1 MSRRSPLPA
10 SAIERD
16 VLASLHAEARRTG
29 RTFPA
34 VVAEAINAY
43 VVRTD
48 ADRVPVVRSR

>member
-1 MSRRSPLPA
+1 MSIRRSPLPA

-16 VLASLHAEARRTG
+16 VLASLHAEAQRTG
-29 RTFPA
+29 RPFPA

-48 ADRVPVVRSR
+48 ADRVPVRSL